1 MITEQLRGESGQKFG
16 HAAVDRIGKFKL
28 SATPQNYEVWLHYIT
43 GWTPDLVKTMNAA
56 IDKGEKLTDV
66 RMEELHEKFF
76 SSTQLSTQVVET
88 GNRIAKEIADAI
100 DALKSATDTTEQ
112 YGATLQTA
120 SHTLSNKALSGD
132 ALQRVVSVLAT
143 ATNEMSSQNG
153 ELHARLKQSSREI
166 ESLRAS
172 LQAARAEALTD
183 GLTGVANR
191 KLFDET
197 LRNRV
202 LEAETEG
209 YELCLILCDI
219 DHFKSFNDR
228 WGHQTGD
235 QVIRFVAGSLS
246 AYALPDH
253 LVARYGGEEFAI
265 IMPRTSLKAAIQIAE
280 SIRAAIEA
288 KKLMRRSTNEPLG
301 QITVSFGV
309 ADYQPGESPAQLIE
323 RSDAFLYES
332 KRTGRNRVTSSST
345 TSSNAA

>member
-1 MITEQLRGESGQKFG
+1 MIIDQLRGANGVKIG
-16 HAAVDRIGKFKL
+16 HQAVDRIGEFQL
-28 SATPQNYEVWLHYIT
+28 TATPQNYEVWLHYVT
-43 GWTPDLVKTMNAA
+43 GSTPDLTKSLNASIA
-56 IDKGEKLTDV
+56 KGEKLTDV

-88 GNRIAKEIADAI
+88 GNRIAKEIADAL
-100 DALKSATDTTEQ
+100 DALKSASTTTEQ

-120 SHTLSNKALSGD
+120 SNTLASNKLNGD
-132 ALQRVVSVLAT
+132 TLQRVVAVLAK
-143 ATNEMSSQNG
+143 ATNEMSSQND
-153 ELHARLKQSSREI
+153 ELNDRLKQSSREI
-166 ESLRAS
+166 ESLRSS

-183 GLTGVANR
+183 GLTGIANR

-197 LRNRV
+197 LRTRM

-209 YELCLILCDI
+209 YDLCLVLCDI
-219 DHFKSFNDR
+219 DHFKKFNDK

-265 IMPRTSLKAAIQIAE
+265 IMPRTSLGNAAQISD

-309 ADYQPGESPAQLIE
+309 AEFKPGEASAQLIE

-332 KRTGRNRVTSSST
+332 KRKGRNCVTTEET
-345 TSSNAA
+345 TRSHAA